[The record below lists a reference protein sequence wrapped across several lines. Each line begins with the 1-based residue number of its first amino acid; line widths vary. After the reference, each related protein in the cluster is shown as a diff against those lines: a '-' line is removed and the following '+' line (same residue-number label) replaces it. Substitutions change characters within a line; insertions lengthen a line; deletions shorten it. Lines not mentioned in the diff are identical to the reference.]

1 MGHNSTILRAMVAL
15 PPKKDSLP
23 GRPRRSGSD
32 ARLAQLT
39 REPAF
44 VTRDGLVTAPRD
56 EVAAPPPRPARR
68 IGWFY
73 PVVVVV
79 TACLAWVWWRDL
91 RPPPKLPPTPA
102 AVAPQP
108 PPPEVVEGLRTA
120 QRQIDE
126 DRLTT
131 PPGDNA
137 LESYQAVLREAP
149 GNGEARAGIDR
160 IAAIYAQWAQIAED
174 KGSPARARR
183 YIEKALI
190 AKPDDPVLRA
200 ELQRL
205 ETRE

>member
-1 MGHNSTILRAMVAL
+1 MVVL
-15 PPKKDSLP
+15 PPKKNSLP
-23 GRPRRSGSD
+23 GRPRRAGSD
-32 ARLAQLT
+32 TRLAQLT

-44 VTRDGLVTAPRD
+44 VARDGLVPAPRD
-56 EVAAPPPRPARR
+56 EVAAPPPPPPPPSRR

-91 RPPPKLPPTPA
+91 RPPPKPPPTPA
-102 AVAPQP
+102 VVAPQP
-108 PPPEVVEGLRTA
+108 PPPAVVEGLRTA

-137 LESYQAVLREAP
+137 LESYQAVLRKAP

-160 IAAIYAQWAQIAED
+160 IAAIYAHWAQIAEE

-190 AKPDDPVLRA
+190 AKPDDPTLLA
-200 ELQRL
+200 ELARL

>member
-1 MGHNSTILRAMVAL
+1 MVAL
-15 PPKKDSLP
+15 PPKRMPSP
-23 GRPRRSGSD
+23 GRPRRADSD

-44 VTRDGLVTAPRD
+44 VSRDGLVAAPRD
-56 EVAAPPPRPARR
+56 EVAAPPPPPSRR

-73 PVVVVV
+73 PIVVVV

-91 RPPPKLPPTPA
+91 RPPPKPLPTPA
-102 AVAPQP
+102 VVAPQP

-126 DRLTT
+126 DRLIT

-137 LESYQAVLREAP
+137 LESYQAVLRKTP
-149 GNGEARAGIDR
+149 GNGEALAGIDR
-160 IAAIYAQWAQIAED
+160 IAAIYAHWAQIAEE

-190 AKPDDPVLRA
+190 AKPDDPTLLA

>member
-1 MGHNSTILRAMVAL
+1 MVVL
-15 PPKKDSLP
+15 PPKKNSSP
-23 GRPRRSGSD
+23 GRPRGAGSD

-44 VTRDGLVTAPRD
+44 VAHDGLVTAPRD
-56 EVAAPPPRPARR
+56 DVDVPPPRSSRR

-79 TACLAWVWWRDL
+79 TACLAWVWWREL
-91 RPPPKLPPTPA
+91 RPPPEPPPTPA

-108 PPPEVVEGLRTA
+108 PPPEVVEGLRAA
-120 QRQIDE
+120 QRQIDG

-137 LESYQAVLREAP
+137 LESYQAVLRKAP
-149 GNGEARAGIDR
+149 GNGEALAGIDR
-160 IAAIYAQWAQIAED
+160 IAAIYAQWAQIAEE

-190 AKPDDPVLRA
+190 AKPDDPTLLA
-200 ELQRL
+200 ELRRL